1 MVGKFYSVH
10 GPGYF
15 PVERHVRANQ
25 VEDMDQHIAA
35 ELVAKVPH
43 WHHKFRLMDGVDTPG
58 SYDPGFL
65 LKLLALPTDMRG
77 IRALDIGP
85 SDGFFSM
92 HMALRGAD
100 VTSVDYRAKATHGFA
115 AMEAVTG
122 LKFDY
127 RQANLYELN
136 RCDLGGFDI
145 VLFLGVLY
153 HLPDMIRALNIVNQ
167 LCDGRLLLETAYEP
181 DLLPGTTVARYY
193 ESATLAN
200 DRTNFWV
207 PNRECIL
214 AMLGDCSFEV
224 DRDEAWG
231 SRILVDAHAQATAKS
246 DKMVLA
252 YGRVP
257 G

>member
-1 MVGKFYSVH
+1 M
-10 GPGYF
+10 
-15 PVERHVRANQ
+15 EQRLAI
-25 VEDMDQHIAA
+25 D
-35 ELVAKVPH
+35 LVAKVNH
-43 WHHKFRLMDGVDTPG
+43 WHHKFKIMEGVVTPG

-65 LKLLALPTDMRG
+65 LNLLELPPDMRG

-92 HMALRGAD
+92 HMALRGAE
-100 VTSVDYRAKATHGFA
+100 VTSVDYRAKTSHGFA
-115 AMEAVTG
+115 TMEAITG

-127 RQANLYELN
+127 RQANVYELT
-136 RCDLGGFDI
+136 RADLGGFDI

-153 HLPDMIRALNIVNQ
+153 HLPDMMRALDIVDH
-167 LCDGRLLLETAYEP
+167 LCDGRLLLETAFEP
-181 DLLPGTTVARYY
+181 SLFPGTAVARYY
-193 ESATLAN
+193 ESATLGN

-214 AMLGDCSFEV
+214 AMLRDCSFTV

-231 SRILVDAHAQATAKS
+231 NRILVDARVQRAERS
-246 DKMVLA
+246 DKMILA
-252 YGRVP
+252 YGRLP